1 MKVLKMDLYKL
12 VELIPAEKR
21 NSIVDKLVD
30 IILSSKN
37 DNKMPSDLAKTFL
50 YQWQQNLLTS
60 EQGLSS
66 LLRATI
72 LLEQE
77 KTLAVFEE
85 LQLKE
90 IADRIKGEV

>member
-1 MKVLKMDLYKL
+1 MDHGKS

-21 NSIVDKLVD
+21 NSITNKLVD

-37 DNKMPSDLAKTFL
+37 DNKMPSDLANTIL

-60 EQGLSS
+60 EPGLST
-66 LLRATI
+66 LLTAAV

-77 KTLAVFEE
+77 KTLTVLKE
-85 LQLKE
+85 LQLNK
-90 IADRIKGEV
+90 IADKIEGEV